1 MKTRIYS
8 LCIATILTIA
18 TVFSPIYVSAQEEIE
33 FNGVI
38 TTVQGQRL
46 EVEIGVDKRIWITT
60 EHPISENDVGIDISG
75 HYMSLGDSNLLISSS
90 LDEQ

>member
-1 MKTRIYS
+1 MKTKIYL

-18 TVFSPIYVSAQEEIE
+18 TVFSPIYVLAQEEIE

-38 TTVQGQRL
+38 TAVQGQRL
-46 EVEIGVDKRIWITT
+46 EVEIGVDERIWITT
-60 EHPISENDVGIDISG
+60 EHQISENDVGVDISG